1 MSIEGSKITELNG
14 AQPHFKA
21 TALNPPSRPE
31 AYQRGFM
38 PVDLLIRNA
47 HILTQE
53 ASRPM
58 ATSLLIH
65 DGKILDVDPDPALAG
80 HALQTID
87 AAGTTIVP
95 GFNDVHA
102 HSVWFGL
109 GLMEAN
115 AGAAA
120 SLEELYEIVAEA
132 AAGKAPD
139 EWVVASG
146 FSPLLFDGR
155 QPDRHRLDTAAG
167 GRPVW
172 IKHSSGHA
180 CTLNGAALELVAAR
194 ADLGA
199 PIDGGLVVMG
209 DDGLPTGLLEENAM
223 RLVQDIL
230 LPYPLETIERALD
243 LATSHYLSE
252 GLTSVTDAGIAG
264 GWIGYSPREFAAY
277 LNARDKGLL
286 SVRMQP
292 MLVMDALHEVPGHVD
307 DPDSKTLDAGI
318 RTGLGD
324 DWLRVGPV
332 KIFSDGSLL
341 GSTAYMTEDYVGCT
355 HNHGY
360 LQMDADQLRAS
371 ALAAYRAGWA
381 IAMHA
386 IGDHA
391 VDHAIDIIT
400 EAQENFG
407 LNSQPN
413 RIEHGGVVRPEQL
426 DRIAAAGIVL
436 VPQPHF
442 ITEFGDGMARLLGP
456 KRTAW
461 SYPGKSLLERGVT
474 LPGSSDR
481 PVSNGRPLD
490 VMQSFVERLTPSG
503 EVYGPHERITAAE
516 ALAAYTTGSAAATG
530 TGHIKGRLAPGYL
543 ADLVFLD
550 QDPTAVEPS
559 NISATQVLA
568 TMVGGHIRFGAEN
581 LPAPARLADLEP
593 ALTGKETL

>member
-1 MSIEGSKITELNG
+1 
-14 AQPHFKA
+14 
-21 TALNPPSRPE
+21 
-31 AYQRGFM
+31 M
-38 PVDLLIRNA
+38 PIDLLIRNA
-47 HILTQE
+47 RILTQD
-53 ASRPM
+53 ASRPT
-58 ATSLLIH
+58 AASLLIH
-65 DGKILDVDPDPALAG
+65 DGKILDVDPDDDLAR
-80 HALQTID
+80 HAARTID

-115 AGAAA
+115 VGAAA
-120 SLEELYEIVAEA
+120 SLDEVYDIIAEA
-132 AAGKAPD
+132 AAGTTD
-139 EWVVASG
+139 GEWVVASG
-146 FSPLLFDGR
+146 YSPLLLEGQ
-155 QPDRHRLDTAAG
+155 QPDRGRLDAAAG

-180 CTLNGAALELVAAR
+180 CTLNGVGLELVAAD
-194 ADLGA
+194 ADLTA
-199 PIDGGLVVMG
+199 PIDGGAVVVG
-209 DDGLPTGLLEENAM
+209 DDGQPTGLLEENAM

-252 GLTSVTDAGIAG
+252 GITSVTDAGIAG

-277 LNARDKGLL
+277 QNARDKGLL

-292 MLVMDALHEVPGHVD
+292 MLVMDALHDVPGHAD
-307 DPDSKTLDAGI
+307 DPAGRGLDAGI
-318 RTGLGD
+318 RSGLGD
-324 DWLRVGPV
+324 DWLRLGPV

-360 LQMDADQLRAS
+360 LQMDADQLRES
-371 ALAAYRAGWA
+371 ALSAYRAGWA

-400 EAQENFG
+400 EAQENYG
-407 LNSQPN
+407 SNAQPN

-426 DRIAAAGIVL
+426 DRIAEAGIVL

-456 KRTAW
+456 KRTSW
-461 SYPGKSLLERGVT
+461 SYPARSLLERGVT

-503 EVYGPHERITAAE
+503 EVYGPDERITAAE

-530 TGHIKGRLAPGYL
+530 TGHTKGRLAPGYL

-550 QDPTAVEPS
+550 QDPTAVDPS
-559 NISATQVLA
+559 NIAATQVLA
-568 TMVGGHIRFGAEN
+568 TMVGGQIRFGADN
-581 LPAPARLADLEP
+581 LPTPVRAADLAA
-593 ALTGKETL
+593 ALTGEETL

>member
-1 MSIEGSKITELNG
+1 MLVDLLVRNARILT
-14 AQPHFKA
+14 QD
-21 TALNPPSRPE
+21 PSRPI
-31 AYQRGFM
+31 AG
-38 PVDLLIRNA
+38 
-47 HILTQE
+47 
-53 ASRPM
+53 
-58 ATSLLIH
+58 SLFVH
-65 DGKILDVDPDPALAG
+65 DGKVLALDPDPDGTVRAAR
-80 HALQTID
+80 TID
-87 AAGTTIVP
+87 AGGATIVP

-115 AGAAA
+115 LGAVK
-120 SLEELYEIVAEA
+120 SLEEVYRIIAEA
-132 AAGKAPD
+132 AAPLAAD
-139 EWVVASG
+139 EWVIASG
-146 FSPLLFDGR
+146 FSPLLLGGQ
-155 QPDRHRLDTAAG
+155 QPDRDRLDAAAG

-180 CTLNGAALELVAAR
+180 CTLNGVALAQVAR
-194 ADLGA
+194 GADLAA
-199 PIDGGLVVMG
+199 PIDGGAVVLAA
-209 DDGLPTGLLEENAM
+209 DGRPTGLLEENAM
-223 RLVQDIL
+223 RLVQDIM

-243 LATSHYLSE
+243 LATTHYLSE
-252 GLTSVTDAGIAG
+252 GITSVTDAGIAG
-264 GWIGYSPREFAAY
+264 GWIGYSRREFAAY
-277 LNARDKGLL
+277 QNARDKGLL

-292 MLVMDALHEVPGHVD
+292 MMVLDALHAVPGHAA
-307 DPDSKTLDAGI
+307 DPDSRGLDAGI
-318 RTGLGD
+318 RSGLGD
-324 DWLRVGPV
+324 DWLRLGSV

-341 GSTAYMTEDYVGCT
+341 GSTAYVTEEYVGCP

-371 ALAAYRAGWA
+371 ALEAYRAGWA

-400 EAQENFG
+400 EAQDTYGPNA
-407 LNSQPN
+407 LPN

-456 KRTAW
+456 QRTSW
-461 SYPGKSLLERGVT
+461 SYPAASLLKRGVV

-503 EVYGPHERITAAE
+503 EVYGPDERITAAE

-530 TGHIKGRLAPGYL
+530 TAGIKGRLAPGYL

-550 QDPTAVEPS
+550 QDPTAAEPS
-559 NISATQVLA
+559 QISATQVLA
-568 TMVGGHIRFGAEN
+568 TMVGGEIRFGAEN
-581 LPAPARLADLEP
+581 LSAGADAADL
-593 ALTGKETL
+593 AAVSIGKDSK

>member
-1 MSIEGSKITELNG
+1 
-14 AQPHFKA
+14 
-21 TALNPPSRPE
+21 
-31 AYQRGFM
+31 M
-38 PVDLLIRNA
+38 PFDLLIRNA
-47 HILTQE
+47 QILTQD
-53 ASRPM
+53 SDRPR
-58 ATSLLIH
+58 ARSLLIH
-65 DGKILDVDPDPALAG
+65 DGKVLDVDPDAGLASY
-80 HALQTID
+80 AARVID
-87 AAGTTIVP
+87 AGGATVVP

-115 AGAAA
+115 LGTATSLEDVYGTIADAAA
-120 SLEELYEIVAEA
+120 SL
-132 AAGKAPD
+132 APD

-146 FSPLLFDGR
+146 YSPLLLGGR
-155 QPDRHRLDTAAG
+155 QPDRDRLDAAAA

-180 CTLNGAALELVAAR
+180 CTLNGVALERVSDSV
-194 ADLGA
+194 DLAA
-199 PIDGGLVVMG
+199 PIDGGVVVLDG
-209 DDGLPTGLLEENAM
+209 DGRPTGLLEENAM
-223 RLVQDIL
+223 RLVQDIM

-243 LATSHYLSE
+243 LATSRYLSE
-252 GLTSVTDAGIAG
+252 GITSVTDAGIAG

-277 LNARDKGLL
+277 QNARDKGLL

-292 MLVMDALHEVPGHVD
+292 MMVLDALHAVPGHD
-307 DPDSKTLDAGI
+307 TDPDSKGLDAGI

-324 DWLRVGPV
+324 DWLRLGPV

-341 GSTAYMTEDYVGCT
+341 GSTAYMTEEYLGCP

-360 LQMDADQLRAS
+360 LQMSAEDLRAS
-371 ALAAYRAGWA
+371 ALKAYRAGWA

-391 VDHAIDIIT
+391 VDHAIDIII
-400 EAQENFG
+400 EAQESYG
-407 LNSQPN
+407 LNGLPN

-426 DRIAAAGIVL
+426 DRIAGAGIVL

-442 ITEFGDGMARLLGP
+442 ITEFGDGMAGLLGP
-456 KRTAW
+456 ERTAW
-461 SYPGKSLLERGVT
+461 SYRAKSLLAHGAV

-503 EVYGPHERITAAE
+503 AVYGPEERISAAE
-516 ALAAYTTGSAAATG
+516 ALSAYTTGSAAATG
-530 TGHIKGRLAPGYL
+530 TAHIKGRLAPGYL

-550 QDPTAVEPS
+550 QDPTVVAPS
-559 NISATQVLA
+559 DIGSTKVLA
-568 TMVGGHIRFGAEN
+568 TMVDGRILFGAEN
-581 LPAPARLADLEP
+581 FPARATDAELE
-593 ALTGKETL
+593 AVLTGKETL

>member
-1 MSIEGSKITELNG
+1 
-14 AQPHFKA
+14 
-21 TALNPPSRPE
+21 
-31 AYQRGFM
+31 M

-47 HILTQE
+47 RILTQD
-53 ASRPM
+53 ASCPA

-65 DGKILDVDPDPALAG
+65 DGKILEVDPGADLAALAVR
-80 HALQTID
+80 TID

-120 SLEELYEIVAEA
+120 SLDEVYRIIADA
-132 AAGKAPD
+132 AAGMAPG

-146 FSPLLFDGR
+146 YSPLLLGGQ
-155 QPDRHRLDTAAG
+155 QPDRDRLDEAAG

-180 CTLNGAALELVAAR
+180 CTLNGVALELVSAR
-194 ADLGA
+194 ADLSA
-199 PIDGGLVVMG
+199 PIDGGAVVVG
-209 DDGLPTGLLEENAM
+209 DDGRPTGLLEENAM

-230 LPYPLETIERALD
+230 LPYPLETIEHALD
-243 LATSHYLSE
+243 LATSHYLAE
-252 GLTSVTDAGIAG
+252 GITSVTDAGIAG

-277 LNARDKGLL
+277 QNARDKGLL

-292 MLVMDALHEVPGHVD
+292 MLVMDALHNVAGHAN
-307 DPDSKTLDAGI
+307 DPASRSLDAGI

-324 DWLRVGPV
+324 DWLRLGPV

-360 LQMDADQLRAS
+360 LQMDADQLRES
-371 ALAAYRAGWA
+371 ALEAYRAGWA

-391 VDHAIDIIT
+391 IDHAIDIIT
-400 EAQENFG
+400 EAQETFG
-407 LNSQPN
+407 INLQPN
-413 RIEHGGVVRPEQL
+413 RIEHGGVVRPDQL

-442 ITEFGDGMARLLGP
+442 ITEFGDGMAQLLGP
-456 KRTAW
+456 KRTNW
-461 SYPGKSLLERGVT
+461 SYPAKSLLERGVT

-503 EVYGPHERITAAE
+503 QVYGPDERITAAE

-550 QDPTAVEPS
+550 QDPTAVAS
-559 NISATQVLA
+559 SDIAATRVLA
-568 TMVGGHIRFGAEN
+568 TMVGGQIRFGEEN
-581 LPAPARLADLEP
+581 LPAPVRTADLEA
-593 ALTGKETL
+593 ALTGKETP

>member
-1 MSIEGSKITELNG
+1 
-14 AQPHFKA
+14 
-21 TALNPPSRPE
+21 
-31 AYQRGFM
+31 M
-38 PVDLLIRNA
+38 PIDLLIRNA
-47 HILTQE
+47 RILTQD
-53 ASRPM
+53 ASRPT

-65 DGKILDVDPDPALAG
+65 DGRIFEVDPDDDLAR
-80 HALQTID
+80 HAVQTID

-115 AGAAA
+115 VGSAA
-120 SLEELYEIVAEA
+120 SLDEVYDIIAET
-132 AAGKAPD
+132 AAGTAAGD
-139 EWVVASG
+139 WVVASG
-146 FSPLLFDGR
+146 YSPLLLDGQ
-155 QPDRHRLDTAAG
+155 QPDRDRLDAAAG

-180 CTLNGAALELVAAR
+180 CMLNGAALELVAAQ
-194 ADLGA
+194 ADLTA
-199 PIDGGLVVMG
+199 PIDGGAVVVG
-209 DDGLPTGLLEENAM
+209 DDGRPTGLLEENAM

-230 LPYPLETIERALD
+230 LPYPLDTIERALD

-252 GLTSVTDAGIAG
+252 GITSVTDAGIAG

-277 LNARDKGLL
+277 QNAHDKGLL

-292 MLVMDALHEVPGHVD
+292 MLVMDALHEVPGHAD
-307 DPDSKTLDAGI
+307 DPPSRGLDAGI
-318 RTGLGD
+318 RSGLGD
-324 DWLRVGPV
+324 DWLRLGPV

-360 LQMDADQLRAS
+360 LQMDAEQLREA
-371 ALAAYRAGWA
+371 ALGAYRAGWA

-391 VDHAIDIIT
+391 IDHAIDIIV
-400 EAQENFG
+400 EAQENYGF
-407 LNSQPN
+407 NAQPN

-426 DRIAAAGIVL
+426 DRIAKAGIVL

-456 KRTAW
+456 KRTSW
-461 SYPGKSLLERGVT
+461 SYPARSLLQRGVT

-490 VMQSFVERLTPSG
+490 VMQSFVQRLTPSG
-503 EVYGPHERITAAE
+503 EVYGPDERITAAE

-530 TGHIKGRLAPGYL
+530 TGHTKGRLAPGYL

-550 QDPTAVEPS
+550 QDPTAVDPS
-559 NISATQVLA
+559 NIAATQVLA
-568 TMVGGHIRFGAEN
+568 TMVGGQISFGADN
-581 LPAPARLADLEP
+581 LPTSVCAADLAA
-593 ALTGKETL
+593 ALTAEETL

>member
-1 MSIEGSKITELNG
+1 
-14 AQPHFKA
+14 
-21 TALNPPSRPE
+21 
-31 AYQRGFM
+31 M

-47 HILTQE
+47 HILTQD
-53 ASRPM
+53 ASRPK

-65 DGKILDVDPDPALAG
+65 DGKIFDVDPDSDLAS
-80 HALQTID
+80 HAVRTID
-87 AAGTTIVP
+87 AAGITIVP

-115 AGAAA
+115 VGAAA
-120 SLEELYEIVAEA
+120 SLDEVYDIVAEA
-132 AAGKAPD
+132 AARTAPG

-146 FSPLLFDGR
+146 YSPLLLGGQ
-155 QPDRHRLDTAAG
+155 QPDRDRLDAAAG

-180 CTLNGAALELVAAR
+180 CTLNGAALKLVAAN
-194 ADLGA
+194 ADLTA
-199 PIDGGLVVMG
+199 PIDGGAVVTG
-209 DDGLPTGLLEENAM
+209 ENGLPTGLLEENAM

-252 GLTSVTDAGIAG
+252 GITSVTDAGIAG

-277 LNARDKGLL
+277 QNARDKGLL

-292 MLVMDALHEVPGHVD
+292 MMVMDALHDVPGHAE
-307 DPDSKTLDAGI
+307 DPAARTLDAGI
-318 RTGLGD
+318 RSGLGD
-324 DWLRVGPV
+324 DWLRLGPV

-341 GSTAYMTEDYVGCT
+341 GSTAFMTEEYVGCT

-360 LQMDADQLRAS
+360 LQMDADQLRES
-371 ALAAYRAGWA
+371 ALGAYRAGWA
-381 IAMHA
+381 LAMHA

-400 EAQENFG
+400 EAQDNYG
-407 LNSQPN
+407 SNSQPN
-413 RIEHGGVVRPEQL
+413 RIEHGGVVRPDQL
-426 DRIAAAGIVL
+426 DRIAEAGIVL

-456 KRTAW
+456 KRTSW
-461 SYPGKSLLERGVT
+461 SYPAKSLLERAIT

-481 PVSNGRPLD
+481 PVSNGRPLH

-503 EVYGPHERITAAE
+503 EVYGPDERITAAE

-530 TGHIKGRLAPGYL
+530 TGHIKGQLAPGYL

-550 QDPTAVEPS
+550 QDPTAVDPS
-559 NISATQVLA
+559 NIAATQVLA
-568 TMVGGHIRFGAEN
+568 TMVGGQIRFGAEN
-581 LPAPARLADLEP
+581 LPTPVRVADLEA
-593 ALTGKETL
+593 ALTGKETP

>member
-1 MSIEGSKITELNG
+1 
-14 AQPHFKA
+14 
-21 TALNPPSRPE
+21 
-31 AYQRGFM
+31 M
-38 PVDLLIRNA
+38 PFDLLIRNA
-47 HILTQE
+47 RILTQD
-53 ASRPM
+53 ASRPT

-65 DGKILDVDPDPALAG
+65 DGKIFDVDPDDDLAALA
-80 HALQTID
+80 ALAID

-115 AGAAA
+115 AGAAV
-120 SLEELYEIVAEA
+120 SLDGVYRIIAEA

-139 EWVVASG
+139 EWVIASG
-146 FSPLLFDGR
+146 YSPLLLGGQ
-155 QPDRHRLDTAAG
+155 QPDRDRLDAAAG

-180 CTLNGAALELVAAR
+180 CTLNGAALDLVAAH
-194 ADLGA
+194 ADLTA
-199 PIDGGLVVMG
+199 PIDGGSVVV
-209 DDGLPTGLLEENAM
+209 DGEGRPTGLLEENAM
-223 RLVQDIL
+223 RLVQDLL

-252 GLTSVTDAGIAG
+252 GITSVTDAGIAG

-292 MLVMDALHEVPGHVD
+292 MLVMDALHDVPGHAD
-307 DPDSKTLDAGI
+307 DPASRSLDAGI

-324 DWLRVGPV
+324 DWLRLGPV

-341 GSTAYMTEDYVGCT
+341 GSTAYMSEEYAGCT

-360 LQMDADQLRAS
+360 LQMDAEQLRAS
-371 ALAAYRAGWA
+371 ALDAYRAGWA

-391 VDHAIDIIT
+391 IDHAIDIIT
-400 EAQENFG
+400 EAQEKFG
-407 LNSQPN
+407 INAQPN
-413 RIEHGGVVRPEQL
+413 RIEHGGVVRPDQL

-461 SYPGKSLLERGVT
+461 SYPGKSLLDRGVT

-503 EVYGPHERITAAE
+503 EVYGPDERITAAE

-530 TGHIKGRLAPGYL
+530 TGHLKGRLAPGYL

-550 QDPTAVEPS
+550 QDPTAVDPS
-559 NISATQVLA
+559 NISATRVLA
-568 TMVGGHIRFGAEN
+568 TMVGGQIRFGAEN
-581 LPAPARLADLEP
+581 LPAPARVADLAA
-593 ALTGKETL
+593 ALTGKETP

>member
-1 MSIEGSKITELNG
+1 MF
-14 AQPHFKA
+14 A
-21 TALNPPSRPE
+21 
-31 AYQRGFM
+31 
-38 PVDLLIRNA
+38 DLLIRNA
-47 HILTQE
+47 RILTQDPAHPE
-53 ASRPM
+53 AG
-58 ATSLLIH
+58 SLLIH
-65 DGKILDVDPDPALAG
+65 GGKVLAVDPDADLARR
-80 HALQTID
+80 AARTID
-87 AAGTTIVP
+87 AAGAAVVP

-115 AGAAA
+115 LGAVR
-120 SLEELYEIVAEA
+120 SLEDVYRVVAEA
-132 AAGKAPD
+132 AAPLAAD
-139 EWVVASG
+139 EWVIASG
-146 FSPLLFDGR
+146 FSPLLLGGQ
-155 QPDRHRLDTAAG
+155 QPDRDRLDAAAG

-180 CTLNGAALELVAAR
+180 CTLNGAALARVAER
-194 ADLGA
+194 ADLAA
-199 PIDGGLVVMG
+199 PIDGGVVAADETG
-209 DDGLPTGLLEENAM
+209 RPTGLLEENAM
-223 RLVQDIL
+223 RLVQDL
-230 LPYPLETIERALD
+230 MLPYPLETIERALD
-243 LATSHYLSE
+243 LATTHYLSE
-252 GLTSVTDAGIAG
+252 GITSVTDAGIAG

-277 LNARDKGLL
+277 QNARDKGLL

-292 MLVMDALHEVPGHVD
+292 MMVLDALHRVPGHAS
-307 DPDSKTLDAGI
+307 DPESRGLDAGI
-318 RTGLGD
+318 RSGLGD
-324 DWLRVGPV
+324 DWLRLGSV

-341 GSTAYMTEDYVGCT
+341 GSTAYVTEEYVGCP

-360 LQMDADQLRAS
+360 LQMDAETLRAS
-371 ALAAYRAGWA
+371 ALQAYRAGWA

-400 EAQENFG
+400 EAQETYG
-407 LNSQPN
+407 PAALPN

-456 KRTAW
+456 KRTSW
-461 SYPGKSLLERGVT
+461 SYPARSLLERGAV

-490 VMQSFVERLTPSG
+490 VMQSFVQRLTPSG
-503 EVYGPHERITAAE
+503 AVYGPDERITAAQ

-530 TGHIKGRLAPGYL
+530 TADTKGRLAPGYL

-550 QDPTAVEPS
+550 QDPTAVEPAR
-559 NISATQVLA
+559 ISATQVLA
-568 TMVGGHIRFGAEN
+568 TMVGGEIRFGAEN
-581 LPAPARLADLEP
+581 FPARAQAGLA
-593 ALTGKETL
+593 AASMGKDSE

>member
-1 MSIEGSKITELNG
+1 
-14 AQPHFKA
+14 
-21 TALNPPSRPE
+21 
-31 AYQRGFM
+31 M

-47 HILTQE
+47 HILTQD
-53 ASRPM
+53 ASRPV

-65 DGKILDVDPDPALAG
+65 DGKILDVDPDPELAR
-80 HALQTID
+80 HAVRTID

-109 GLMEAN
+109 GLMEASLGAVASLDEVYEII

-120 SLEELYEIVAEA
+120 GLAT
-132 AAGKAPD
+132 G

-146 FSPLLFDGR
+146 YSPLLIGGQ
-155 QPDRHRLDTAAG
+155 QPDRDRLDEATG

-180 CTLNGAALELVAAR
+180 CTLNGVALDLVAAN
-194 ADLGA
+194 ADITA
-199 PIDGGLVVMG
+199 PIDGGAVVVG
-209 DDGLPTGLLEENAM
+209 DDGTPTGLLEENAM

-252 GLTSVTDAGIAG
+252 GITSVTDAGIAG

-277 LNARDKGLL
+277 QNARDKGLL

-292 MLVMDALHEVPGHVD
+292 MMVIDSLHDVPGHTD
-307 DPDSKTLDAGI
+307 DRAFAGLDAGI

-324 DWLRVGPV
+324 DWLRLGPV

-341 GSTAYMTEDYVGCT
+341 GSTAYMTEDYVGCS

-360 LQMDADQLRAS
+360 LQMDAEKLREA
-371 ALAAYRAGWA
+371 ALGAYRAGWA
-381 IAMHA
+381 IAVHA

-391 VDHAIDIIT
+391 IDHAIDIIT
-400 EAQENFG
+400 EAQENYG

-426 DRIAAAGIVL
+426 DRIANAGIVL

-461 SYPGKSLLERGVT
+461 SYPAKSLLKRGVV

-503 EVYGPHERITAAE
+503 EVYGPEERITAGE

-530 TGHIKGRLAPGYL
+530 TSHIKGRLAPGYL
-543 ADLVFLD
+543 ADMVFLD

-559 NISATQVLA
+559 AIAATRVLA
-568 TMVGGHIRFGAEN
+568 TMVGGHILFAEEN
-581 LPAPARLADLEP
+581 LDPRVRVEDLEA
-593 ALTGKETL
+593 ALTGKETP